1 MIDGL
6 LSQTRGRLQVWGA
19 EDFHH
24 LLEVQRHVV
33 VQEPGSH
40 HSHAGA
46 CVAVKQRPVVQG
58 QALGAVLDAER
69 G

>member
-6 LSQTRGRLQVWGA
+6 LSQTRGRLQVRGA

-24 LLEVQRHVV
+24 LLEVQRDVV
-33 VQEPGSH
+33 VQKSGSH

-46 CVAVKQRPVVQG
+46 CVAVEQRPVVQG
-58 QALGAVLDAER
+58 QALGAVLDAEK